1 MVVDYHQSSLM
12 KFRPLVVAAV
22 VLFCSALSH
31 ADSMDSFVLTGSV
44 YTWSWTLPA
53 APAAG
58 DPNWLDHNPPGIF
71 GFSGIDVMTQGPA
84 GFGVGVATSHDLF
97 FESVNS
103 FELGCNSMCGQ
114 FIRPT
119 FGAGLYSGGFENP
132 FFLPGTYISLDGK
145 TTLTI
150 TAIPEG
156 SQLAMIAI
164 GGLGLLAALKKKF
177 GAPALAYKTSC

>member
-1 MVVDYHQSSLM
+1 
-12 KFRPLVVAAV
+12 
-22 VLFCSALSH
+22 
-31 ADSMDSFVLTGSV
+31 MDSFVLTGPV
-44 YTWSWTLPA
+44 YTWSWTLPS

-97 FESVNS
+97 FETASS

-119 FGAGLYSGGFENP
+119 FGADLYSGTFADP
-132 FFLPGTYISLDGK
+132 IFLPGTYVSLDGK
-145 TTLTI
+145 TTLMI

-156 SQLAMIAI
+156 PEIAMIGIAV
-164 GGLGLLAALKKKF
+164 LGLLAALKKKF
-177 GAPALAYKTSC
+177 GTRALAYSSSR